1 MRSARHEVLPMR
13 MLCGLTIVLALCPH
27 GGCKR
32 EVPVEAPD
40 ASLSKSNARRP
51 SESEGRHEEPTE
63 EVVDAYDEALRLGD
77 AALYSGRFEVA
88 RDQFL
93 KAMELRVDSMTPAL
107 GAIRALALEGQS
119 EARLQIRERVEKK
132 VSALLS
138 NPETAGS
145 GWLLSARLAIALRDT
160 GRALDAAR
168 LAVAE
173 LPDMGVSWRV
183 LGEAAMVAEQ
193 WDEAI
198 RAFQV
203 ATAKGLEA
211 EAGTME
217 RLADAFDE
225 VGNLEAAETAAQ
237 SAVEMTGKDK
247 HARRRRLNLLA
258 VIRKRRGDLDG
269 AEESANAARLLGP
282 DDPAVLHNLGS
293 IAEARGRFEDA
304 LRLYGEAVSETPV
317 PMTLWRMGHVELAL
331 ERPEEALASFKRAAG
346 NMDRWTW
353 PASERWKPAY
363 EVGRLYMRAS
373 RWGDAIGW
381 FEDSLR
387 EARSIEA
394 VRELQGRLAFAKL
407 Q

>member
-1 MRSARHEVLPMR
+1 MGKARRDVLTRPVCIFLFLVSSPLGCRRDEGSEVSA
-13 MLCGLTIVLALCPH
+13 
-27 GGCKR
+27 
-32 EVPVEAPD
+32 D
-40 ASLSKSNARRP
+40 ASVGKVNARRP
-51 SESEGRHEEPTE
+51 SESEGRHDEPTDE
-63 EVVDAYDEALRLGD
+63 AVDAYDEALRLGD

-107 GAIRALALEGQS
+107 GAIRAMTLEGQS
-119 EARLQIRERVEKK
+119 EARQQIKERVEKK
-132 VSALLS
+132 VTALLS
-138 NPETAGS
+138 NPDSAGS

-160 GRALDAAR
+160 GRAIDAAR

-237 SAVEMTGKDK
+237 SAVEMTGRDK

-269 AEESANAARLLGP
+269 AEASANAARVLGP

-304 LRLYGEAVSETPV
+304 LRLYREAVSETPV

-331 ERPEEALASFKRAAG
+331 DRPEDALASFKRAAG

-373 RWGDAIGW
+373 LWKDAIGW
-381 FEDSLR
+381 FEDALR
-387 EARSIEA
+387 EARSVDAI
-394 VRELQGRLAFAKL
+394 RELQSRLAFARL